1 MNISIGARVGIGF
14 ITMVLILIACGAAG
28 IYGVNKVS
36 DSLLF
41 VSGDARET
49 ANAGMQTTISLQ
61 GEMLLTERIL
71 SNDITKKESRK
82 LMRTYQKASKAS
94 LNAIKEAGL
103 IDEKL
108 LKQTDSA
115 IRRYRGARL
124 SILSSYSELQGQ
136 KADLQATIES
146 VLAETSA
153 IQDKIQD
160 LVSDNIYNVT
170 YVSRLEAIEE
180 QLDLVRLNMILAST
194 SIQDMFAAKDLSK
207 HLQKIKK
214 DRDLLG
220 GIIEQSYQSMAF
232 PAMQE
237 ASERLKQG
245 YNQFDQR
252 TSQMIVDYMT
262 FRDERQSIS
271 SIIDRLLTTLNKM
284 QTESTALVDNEIS
297 TVDELVTNSSAA
309 ILIAAGVGVLVALIA
324 LGIIIFTVVYPI
336 RNVAHNLQL
345 IGQGEGDLNVSL
357 NESGAS
363 ELVTLAK
370 GFNAFVYKI
379 KNTVSG
385 VSDAI
390 SDLSNAANMLQSVS
404 SDAAHSIQLQSAET
418 EQAAAAINQ
427 MTATANNVA
436 NHASEAAKAASTADQ
451 SAAQGNQEVNTTIQT
466 INEQIGQLDIASQV
480 VEQLANDS
488 DSIGSVLN
496 VINGIAEQTNLLA
509 LNAAIEAARAGDAGR
524 GFAVVADEVRQLASR
539 TQSATTEIQDVVT
552 NLHTAAGKAVT
563 AMDNSREAAQKSSM
577 QAEQS
582 GQSLVDIT
590 NASNTISDMNL
601 QIASAAEE
609 QAIVAD
615 TINQNVVAISERA
628 KDTQAASD
636 EIQNA
641 THQLTQLAQRLQNL
655 VVEFKH

>member
-82 LMRTYQKASKAS
+82 LMRAYQKASKAS

>member
-41 VSGDARET
+41 VSGDARKT

-82 LMRTYQKASKAS
+82 LMRAYQKASKES

-136 KADLQATIES
+136 KADLQDTIES
-146 VLAETSA
+146 VLTETSA

-194 SIQDMFAAKDLSK
+194 SIQDMFTAKDLSK

-436 NHASEAAKAASTADQ
+436 NHAQEAAKAASTADQ

>member
-41 VSGDARET
+41 VSGDARKT

-61 GEMLLTERIL
+61 GEMLLTERVL
-71 SNDITKKESRK
+71 SNDISKKESRK
-82 LMRTYQKASKAS
+82 PMREYQKLSKAA
-94 LNAIKEAGL
+94 LKEIKEAGL

-108 LKQTDSA
+108 LKKTDSA

-124 SILSSYSELQGQ
+124 SILSSYGELQGQ
-136 KADLQATIES
+136 KAELQQTIES
-146 VLAETSA
+146 VLNETRS
-153 IQDKIQD
+153 IQDKLQD
-160 LVSDNIYNVT
+160 LVGENIYNVN
-170 YVSRLEAIEE
+170 YVSRLEAIED

-194 SIQDMFAAKDLSK
+194 SIQDMFTAKDLTA

-214 DRDLLG
+214 DRDILG
-220 GIIEQSYQSMAF
+220 GILEQSYQSMAF
-232 PAMQE
+232 PALQE
-237 ASERLKQG
+237 ASERLKKG
-245 YNQFDQR
+245 YSQFDQR

-262 FRDERQSIS
+262 FRDERQNIS
-271 SIIDRLLTTLNKM
+271 SIIDRLLKTLNEM
-284 QTESTALVDNEIS
+284 QTESTALVDSEVS
-297 TVDELVTNSSAA
+297 SVDELVTTSSMM
-309 ILIAAGVGVLVALIA
+309 IIIAAGTGVLVALLA
-324 LGIIIFTVVYPI
+324 LGVIIFTVVYPI

-345 IGQGEGDLNVSL
+345 IGHGEGDLNVSL
-357 NESGAS
+357 KESGAS

-385 VSDAI
+385 VSDSI
-390 SDLSNAANMLQSVS
+390 TDLSDATNKLQSVS

-418 EQAAAAINQ
+418 EQAAAAIHQ
-427 MTATANNVA
+427 MTATAGNVA
-436 NHASEAAKAASTADQ
+436 NHASEASKAASSADQ
-451 SAAQGNQEVNTTIQT
+451 SAAQGNQEVNTTIAT
-466 INEQIGQLDIASQV
+466 INEQIGQLNIASQV
-480 VEQLANDS
+480 VEQLASDS

-539 TQSATTEIQDVVT
+539 TQSATTEIQEVVT

-563 AMDNSREAAQKSSM
+563 AMDNSREAAQKSAM

-582 GQSLVDIT
+582 GQSLIEIT
-590 NASNTISDMNL
+590 KASNTISDMNL

-615 TINQNVVAISERA
+615 AINQNVIAISERS
-628 KDTQAASD
+628 KESQTASD

-641 THQLTQLAQRLQNL
+641 THQLTTLAGRLQSL

>member
-41 VSGDARET
+41 VSGDARKT

-82 LMRTYQKASKAS
+82 LMRAYQKASKAS
-94 LNAIKEAGL
+94 LKAIKEAGL

-136 KADLQATIES
+136 KADLQGTIES
-146 VLAETSA
+146 VLNETST

-194 SIQDMFAAKDLSK
+194 SIQDMFTAKDLSK

-284 QTESTALVDNEIS
+284 QTESTALVDNEVS

-385 VSDAI
+385 VSDSI
-390 SDLSNAANMLQSVS
+390 SDLSNATNMLQSVS

>member
-14 ITMVLILIACGAAG
+14 ITMVCILIACGAAG

-36 DSLLF
+36 DSLIF
-41 VSGDARET
+41 VSGDARKT

-71 SNDITKKESRK
+71 SNDISKKESRP
-82 LMRTYQKASKAS
+82 LMRAYQKESKAA

-103 IDEKL
+103 IDEEL

-124 SILSSYSELQGQ
+124 SILSSYAELQGQ
-136 KADLQATIES
+136 KADLQVTIES
-146 VLAETSA
+146 VLDETSA

-160 LVSDNIYNVT
+160 LVSENIYNAT
-170 YVSRLEAIEE
+170 YVSRLEAIED

-194 SIQDMFAAKDLSK
+194 SIQDMFTTKDLNK

-220 GIIEQSYQSMAF
+220 GIIEQSYQSMSF
-232 PAMQE
+232 PAIQE
-237 ASERLKQG
+237 ASESLQQG

-271 SIIDRLLTTLNKM
+271 NIIDRLLTTLNKM
-284 QTESTALVDNEIS
+284 QTESTTLVDNEVS
-297 TVDELVTNSSAA
+297 SVDELVTNSSAA

-324 LGIIIFTVVYPI
+324 LGVIIFTVVYPI
-336 RNVAHNLQL
+336 RAVAYNLQL

-363 ELVTLAK
+363 ELVTVAK

-385 VSDAI
+385 VSDSI
-390 SDLSNAANMLQSVS
+390 GDLSKATTMLQSVS
-404 SDAAHSIQLQSAET
+404 SNAATSIQLQSDET

-427 MTATANNVA
+427 MTATANDMA
-436 NHASEAAKAASTADQ
+436 NHASQAAKAASTADQ
-451 SAAQGNQEVNTTIQT
+451 SAVQGNQEVNTTIQT
-466 INEQIGQLDIASQV
+466 INTQIGQLDIASKV

-488 DSIGSVLN
+488 DSIGIVLN

-563 AMDNSREAAQKSSM
+563 AMDNSREAAQQSSM

-582 GQSLVDIT
+582 GKSLVDIT

-636 EIQNA
+636 EIENA
-641 THQLTQLAQRLQNL
+641 THQLTLLAQRLQNL

>member
-41 VSGDARET
+41 VSGDARKT

-82 LMRTYQKASKAS
+82 LMRAYQKDSKAS
-94 LNAIKEAGL
+94 LKAIKEAGL

-146 VLAETSA
+146 VLNETGA

-194 SIQDMFAAKDLSK
+194 SIQDMFTAKDLSK

-385 VSDAI
+385 VSDSI
-390 SDLSNAANMLQSVS
+390 SDLSNATNMLQSVS